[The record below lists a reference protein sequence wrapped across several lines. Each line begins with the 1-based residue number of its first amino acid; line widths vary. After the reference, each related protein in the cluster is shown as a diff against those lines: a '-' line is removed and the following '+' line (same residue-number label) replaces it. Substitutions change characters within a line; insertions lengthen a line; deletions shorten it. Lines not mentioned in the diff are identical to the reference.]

1 MPRRFRNFPAG
12 NVPDI
17 KSNLLNWVSRFNIF
31 VFLDNHRYNLPLH
44 SQECLVAAGEIRRF
58 TLGPGTALEDLD
70 AFLEQQDDWIFG
82 HLSYDLKNQ
91 LDALESNHPDH
102 IGFDVLSFFVP
113 RVVCMLDK
121 ESLRIGSLDEDH
133 EQVYRDICSAV
144 AVAGSSSPSSIRIHQ
159 RYSREEYLDT
169 VNHLKAHIRR
179 GDCYVI
185 NFCVEFFSEQARID
199 PVAVYRRLADYSP
212 NPFSACYRNGNQYLL
227 CASPERYLRRE
238 GERLI
243 SQPIKGTARR
253 VPDQPEEDEAQAEKL
268 QFSPKERTEN
278 VMVVDLVRND
288 LSRICTEGSVQVDE
302 LFGVYSFPQVYQ
314 MISTVS
320 GEPRPGTRFSDILR
334 ATFPMGS
341 MTGAPKRRVMELTEQ
356 YERSRRGLFSGA
368 VGYFSPEGDFDFNVV
383 IRSIL
388 FNAETGY
395 LSFPAGSAITHYA
408 DAAAEYEECLLKASA
423 IRRVLGED
431 PDAHQE

>member
-1 MPRRFRNFPAG
+1 MDP
-12 NVPDI
+12 
-17 KSNLLNWVSRFNIF
+17 VS
-31 VFLDNHRYNLPLH
+31 
-44 SQECLVAAGEIRRF
+44 
-58 TLGPGTALEDLD
+58 
-70 AFLEQQDDWIFG
+70 
-82 HLSYDLKNQ
+82 
-91 LDALESNHPDH
+91 
-102 IGFDVLSFFVP
+102 
-113 RVVCMLDK
+113 
-121 ESLRIGSLDEDH
+121 
-133 EQVYRDICSAV
+133 VYR
-144 AVAGSSSPSSIRIHQ
+144 
-159 RYSREEYLDT
+159 
-169 VNHLKAHIRR
+169 K
-179 GDCYVI
+179 
-185 NFCVEFFSEQARID
+185 
-199 PVAVYRRLADYSP
+199 LAEHSP

-238 GERLI
+238 GSQLV

-253 VPDQPEEDEAQAEKL
+253 IPGEPGEDQAQAVRL
-268 QFSPKERTEN
+268 QHSAKERSEN

-320 GEPRPGTRFSDILR
+320 GQQRPGTRFTDILQ
-334 ATFPMGS
+334 ASFPMGS

-356 YERSRRGLFSGA
+356 YERSRRGLYSGA

-388 FNAETGY
+388 YNADTGY

-423 IRRVLGED
+423 IREVLG
-431 PDAHQE
+431 A

>member
-1 MPRRFRNFPAG
+1 MPRTYRNFPAG

-17 KSNLLNWVSRFNIF
+17 KSNMLNWASRFNIF

-44 SQECLVAAGEIRRF
+44 SQECLLAAGEIRRF
-58 TLGPGTALEDLD
+58 SVGPGSPTDGLD
-70 AFLEQQDDWIFG
+70 DFLEQQGDWIFG
-82 HLSYDLKNQ
+82 HLSYDLKDQ
-91 LDALESNHPDH
+91 LDRLESRHRDH
-102 IGFDVLSFFVP
+102 IGFETLSFFVP
-113 RVVCMLDK
+113 RVVCILDAG
-121 ESLRIGSLDEDH
+121 SLRIGTLDEDP

-144 AVAGSSSPSSIRIHQ
+144 TGAGNASPSPVSIHQ
-159 RYSREEYLDT
+159 RFSRQEYVDT
-169 VNHLKAHIRR
+169 VQQLQAHIRR

-185 NFCVEFFSEQARID
+185 NFCMEFFAEHVWMD
-199 PVAVYRRLADYSP
+199 PVSVYRKLAEHSP

-238 GERLI
+238 GSQLV

-253 VPDQPEEDEAQAEKL
+253 MPGEPGEDQAQAERL
-268 QFSPKERTEN
+268 QHSAKERSEN

-320 GEPRPGTRFSDILR
+320 GQQRPGTRFTDILQ
-334 ATFPMGS
+334 ASFPMGS

-356 YERSRRGLFSGA
+356 YERSRRGLYSGA

-388 FNAETGY
+388 YNADTGY

-423 IRRVLGED
+423 IREVLG
-431 PDAHQE
+431 A